1 MTRRLRIAVLATA
14 IILTPLAASA
24 KAPLDD
30 LSASSTSLERGKPLP
45 LDETSPP
52 ETFPAPIHWAM
63 IAVGVAFGGV
73 AVYIYRRRGFDVD
86 AAD

>member
-1 MTRRLRIAVLATA
+1 MTRRLRVAVLATA

-24 KAPLDD
+24 RAPIDD
-30 LSASSTSLERGKPLP
+30 RATSSTAPGLGKPQP
-45 LDETSPP
+45 RDEASPP

-63 IAVGVAFGGV
+63 IAVGLAFGGV
-73 AVYIYRRRGFDVD
+73 AAYIHRRRGFDVD